1 MSQNPPTLKERLSN
15 LLAERK
21 QLRELVQKGIIYR
34 LRFDRERTAAAEQSI
49 SELVNGPLS
58 LESYELPSAANL
70 ATACEKLPGLFTEPH
85 LIENP
90 KLLWNGF
97 ISIVPGVMSS
107 NWHERLQ
114 TRLIALCGPLDQPLA
129 EMLATEAV

>member
-1 MSQNPPTLKERLSN
+1 MSTPKTDATLRSALES

-21 QLRELVQKGIIYR
+21 ELRESVQKAIIYR
-34 LRFDRERTAAAEQSI
+34 LRYDTERTAETEQSI

-90 KLLWNGF
+90 RLLFNGHV
-97 ISIVPGVMSS
+97 SIVPGVMSS
-107 NWHERLQ
+107 NWNAALQQRLLDL
-114 TRLIALCGPLDQPLA
+114 TAPLDATL
-129 EMLATEAV
+129 ERMLSA

>member
-1 MSQNPPTLKERLSN
+1 MSTPKTDATLRSALASLLEERRL
-15 LLAERK
+15 
-21 QLRELVQKGIIYR
+21 LRELVQKGIIYR

-70 ATACEKLPGLFTEPH
+70 ATCCQALPSKFTEPH

-90 KLLWNGF
+90 KLLWNGHVA
-97 ISIVPGVMSS
+97 IVPGVMSS
-107 NWHERLQ
+107 NWDSRLQERLLDL
-114 TRLIALCGPLDQPLA
+114 TAPLDETLA
-129 EMLATEAV
+129 RMLA